1 MPPPNKRK
9 RDLETAEAMED
20 SAPVSSKSKRGRTAY
35 TTQQKTAISQITGA
49 TGLDRTAAAKLLK
62 QHGWNIEIAANAHFS
77 GGTNVASNPHKA
89 PLTKL
94 FDKYRDDPQ
103 NEPDE
108 IDVQGTMKMCEDME
122 VSIEEVSFLI
132 FSELVQSPTMGKLTR
147 ENFVDGL
154 SAAGVSEPA
163 KIRNLVLQR
172 QSQLTSPA
180 FKSSFK
186 NIYRHTFV
194 IARAQGQKAVALDV
208 ATEYWRLLFTSPS
221 IEWKTATTPWLDWWN
236 EFLETR
242 YKKSVNKDMWDQTLS
257 FAQKCLEDES
267 LNWWS
272 EDSAWPGVIDEFVE
286 FVQKDKRGGGEAM
299 EVE

>member
-1 MPPPNKRK
+1 MPP
-9 RDLETAEAMED
+9 
-20 SAPVSSKSKRGRTAY
+20 AY

-62 QHGWNIEIAANAHFS
+62 QHGWNIEIAANA